1 VGQHRRSISAHE
13 LLALKVLFGVSAQ
26 AIAYR
31 CKDLGIIS
39 QATFTQIFRLFSAR
53 NWRASEP
60 LSFPPERPARFERLC
75 LRALAEGLISESK
88 ASELLQ
94 KPVRKV
100 EELMDAPPEGFG
112 APGPRL

>member
-1 VGQHRRSISAHE
+1 LHE
-13 LLALKVLFGVSAQ
+13 LLALKLLFGVSAQ

-39 QATFTQIFRLFSAR
+39 QATFTEIFRQFSAR
-53 NWRASEP
+53 NWRLREP
-60 LSFPPERPARFERLC
+60 HSFAPERPARFERLC
-75 LRALAEGLISESK
+75 LRALAEELISKSK

-100 EELMDAPPEGFG
+100 AELLDMPPAGFN